1 LEARRIA
8 PSWRLAVE
16 ELGAA
21 SEAFRTNIVADSD
34 RAASATAKQFSA
46 IVDEQYWT
54 R

>member
-1 LEARRIA
+1 
-8 PSWRLAVE
+8 LAVE

-21 SEAFRTNIVADSD
+21 SEAFGTNVVADSD
-34 RAASATAKQFSA
+34 RAASGIAKQFSA